1 MDKQWE
7 DVMTLSR
14 MNIALLMVSTFMW
27 CGAASAGTA
36 VLQLSRVAPLTNVN
50 DAAGLF
56 QHEAGIVLKGAITV
70 GNYFLVRRVETLPG
84 ALFNTGATHITLLF
98 APAKRTTNAPE
109 NITIDGAHDFTTG
122 AFKGSVSAT
131 SSAYSW
137 VRDADADYTIANSV
151 ETLVLRWTGSNQLL
165 VP

>member
-1 MDKQWE
+1 
-7 DVMTLSR
+7 MTLSR